1 MFVKLCGFTRY
12 EDIEKI
18 LNLNISA
25 AGFIFYKDSKR
36 YVKPVLAKQLCETL
50 KGSGIAATGVFV
62 NDDADAIK
70 SIADYTGLDMLQVY
84 RSETAEA
91 LRGFLPV
98 ISCFRVKPGHGV
110 NDLPVPP
117 ESGHIL
123 FDTFDSG
130 SMGGTGKAFSSD
142 ILKKYR
148 FRDRMIVAGGIS
160 SANVSALV
168 KNIRPFGV
176 DISSGIETA
185 PGIKSP
191 DKIKEI
197 LEKIAEAENDSIA

>member
-1 MFVKLCGFTRY
+1 MFVKLCGFTRH

-25 AGFIFYKDSKR
+25 VGFVFYKASKR
-36 YVKPVLAKQLCETL
+36 YIKPVLAKELCVEL
-50 KGSGIAATGVFV
+50 KGSGICATGVFV
-62 NDDADAIK
+62 DDDADTIK

-84 RSETAEA
+84 RNETAEA

-123 FDTFDSG
+123 FDTFDTV

-142 ILKKYR
+142 MLKNYR
-148 FRDRMIVAGGIS
+148 FRERMIMAGGINS
-160 SANVSALV
+160 SNVSSLV
-168 KNIRPFGV
+168 KEIKPFGV

-197 LEKIAEAENDSIA
+197 LDKIAEAENDSIA